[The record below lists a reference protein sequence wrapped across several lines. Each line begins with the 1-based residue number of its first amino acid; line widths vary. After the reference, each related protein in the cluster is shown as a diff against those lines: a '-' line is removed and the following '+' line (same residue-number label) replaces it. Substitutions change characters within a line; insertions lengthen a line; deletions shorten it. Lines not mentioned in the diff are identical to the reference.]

1 MQLPSSEALLSSRE
15 DAVFAHLSPP
25 VRTPHPGAL
34 GLPGLLV
41 LISHYFF
48 FSLKKKKKR
57 PS

>member
-1 MQLPSSEALLSSRE
+1 MQLHSSEALLSSRE
-15 DAVFAHLSPP
+15 DAVFAHLSPL

-48 FSLKKKKKR
+48 FSLKKKKKT
-57 PS
+57 